1 MEVTTVRSYKNSVT
15 VKIPV
20 TSGNSN
26 DKMHEICLWGIETLT
41 GCIEIH
47 QEITD
52 IRYLIILCE
61 FEEDATLVALKWGNQ

>member
-1 MEVTTVRSYKNSVT
+1 MEINSVRSYANSVT

-20 TSGNSN
+20 LSGNVN
-26 DKMHEICLWGIETLT
+26 DKMHEICMWGIEALT

-61 FEEDATLVALKWGNQ
+61 FEEDATLVALKWGGQ